1 MEIEIPKQILE
12 LLFGYISIYCSMLGL
27 YEEVRRIEPASSRV
41 ETGRARSYI
50 ILGTVIII
58 YHFKR
63 QINEI

>member
-50 ILGTVIII
+50 ILGNYNLQ